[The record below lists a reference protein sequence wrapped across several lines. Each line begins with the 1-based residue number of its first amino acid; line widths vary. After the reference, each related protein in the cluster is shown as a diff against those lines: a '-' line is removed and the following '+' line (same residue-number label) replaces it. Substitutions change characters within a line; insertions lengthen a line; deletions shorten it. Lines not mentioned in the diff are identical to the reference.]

1 MKKKLHTTKIV
12 AQYLDLSERRVR
24 QLRDEGVLE
33 EKAPGLYD
41 LRSSVRRYINYL
53 RGDEG
58 GKADLNEERAKLTKE
73 KRIAAETE
81 NKVRNGE
88 LYRKSDI
95 MTGMTTIVM
104 NLRSRLL
111 ALPNKLAAN
120 IAKLDGD
127 EDKIMDLLQS
137 SLHEIMEEF
146 SNYQVALELPKEDV
160 DEQDGEKSGLT
171 RKRVQGL
178 SVGVS
183 ASISGLSCVCSR
195 NASGVSRNVKKKRIV
210 KLEPQTV
217 ELFAEVLSKLRPP
230 PPLTVSQW
238 ADKYRVL
245 SAESSAE
252 PGRWHTEKAPY
263 QRAIMVVIGDPH
275 VRSVVVMSAAQIV
288 KTDACSLY
296 PFGYYMDYAP
306 CPVMC
311 MQPTLDM
318 GQTLSKDRIAPMIR
332 DTPRLTGLVDT
343 KSRYAGNTVMKKNF
357 PGGHIT
363 IVGANSPSSLASRPI
378 KVLLADEIDRYPKS
392 AGTEGDPLD
401 LAKKRQTTFWDY
413 KTVMVSTPTI
423 KGDSRIEDA
432 YLLSTQEE
440 WNVPCPECG
449 AYQPFL
455 WENVK
460 FDPDDLDKGVSYVC
474 RECGCIANE
483 YRWKEQGIYGKYV
496 AANPGAEARGFHLN
510 TLASTFVGWKEVVQK
525 FIEAK
530 IALDHGNPE
539 QMKVWVNTEL
549 GETWEERGIQL
560 EDTELFNRREIYAA
574 EVPDDVL
581 YLTAGVDVQDDRFE
595 VEVVGWGE
603 GGESWGGRYLIING
617 DMLSE
622 QVWDDLD
629 NFLLHTWRKADGTA
643 YPLLATCIDSGG
655 HHTDAVYR
663 FAKERLNR
671 RIFAIKGMGG
681 SGVPFIRNPSKNN
694 RVKAD
699 LFILGVDAGKTT
711 IYQRL
716 EVKTPGPNY
725 CHFPSN
731 PEAGY
736 TEEYFKGLTAEKKVV
751 RFVKGRLKEY
761 WEIKDKEHKR
771 NEPLDLRNYA
781 TAALAISRPVLK
793 KPDADGTPIQ
803 PVKKARGRRQLSGG
817 I

>member
-1 MKKKLHTTKIV
+1 MKKLEQLYEGKAKKVFATDDPNVVLVDYKDDATAFNGLKKGTIMGKGVINNRVTNFLMKMLEKNGIPTHYIEEISDRETLVKKVHIVPLEVIVRNIAAGSLSKRLGLPEGTKLKQT
-12 AQYLDLSERRVR
+12 
-24 QLRDEGVLE
+24 VLE
-33 EKAPGLYD
+33 YCYKDDEL
-41 LRSSVRRYINYL
+41 
-53 RGDEG
+53 GDPMV
-58 GKADLNEERAKLTKE
+58 NEYHIMAMGWVSKPVLDQ
-73 KRIAAETE
+73 IAAYALRI
-81 NKVRNGE
+81 NE
-88 LYRKSDI
+88 LLTAYLKE
-95 MTGMTTIVM
+95 V
-104 NLRSRLL
+104 
-111 ALPNKLAAN
+111 N
-120 IAKLDGD
+120 I
-127 EDKIMDLLQS
+127 
-137 SLHEIMEEF
+137 
-146 SNYQVALELPKEDV
+146 ELIDF
-160 DEQDGEKSGLT
+160 
-171 RKRVQGL
+171 
-178 SVGVS
+178 
-183 ASISGLSCVCSR
+183 
-195 NASGVSRNVKKKRIV
+195 
-210 KLEPQTV
+210 KLE
-217 ELFAEVLSKLRPP
+217 F
-230 PPLTVSQW
+230 
-238 ADKYRVL
+238 
-245 SAESSAE
+245 
-252 PGRWHTEKAPY
+252 GRYKG
-263 QRAIMVVIGDPH
+263 R
-275 VRSVVVMSAAQIV
+275 
-288 KTDACSLY
+288 
-296 PFGYYMDYAP
+296 
-306 CPVMC
+306 
-311 MQPTLDM
+311 
-318 GQTLSKDRIAPMIR
+318 
-332 DTPRLTGLVDT
+332 
-343 KSRYAGNTVMKKNF
+343 
-357 PGGHIT
+357 
-363 IVGANSPSSLASRPI
+363 
-378 KVLLADEIDRYPKS
+378 VLLADEIDRYPKS

-460 FDPDDLDKGVSYVC
+460 FDKDDLDKGIGYVC
-474 RECGCIANE
+474 RECGCVSNE
-483 YRWKEQGIYGKYV
+483 YRWKEQGKYGKYV
-496 AANPGAEARGFHLN
+496 AANPGAESRGFHLN
-510 TLASTFVGWKEVVQK
+510 TLASTFVGWKEIVTK

-560 EDTELFNRREIYAA
+560 EDIELFNRREIYAA

-603 GGESWGGRYLIING
+603 GTESWGVRYQKIFG
-617 DMLSE
+617 DMLSD

-629 NFLLHTWRKADGTA
+629 NFLLRTWHKADGTA

-655 HHTDAVYR
+655 HHTDEVYR

-681 SGVPFIRNPSKNN
+681 AGVPFIRNPSKNN
-694 RVKAD
+694 RVRAD

-731 PEAGY
+731 EEAGY

-751 RFVKGRLKEY
+751 RFVKGHLKEY

-793 KPDADGTPIQ
+793 KPDADGTPAQ
-803 PVKKARGRRQLSGG
+803 PVKKSRGRRQLSGG

>member
-1 MKKKLHTTKIV
+1 M
-12 AQYLDLSERRVR
+12 
-24 QLRDEGVLE
+24 
-33 EKAPGLYD
+33 
-41 LRSSVRRYINYL
+41 
-53 RGDEG
+53 
-58 GKADLNEERAKLTKE
+58 
-73 KRIAAETE
+73 
-81 NKVRNGE
+81 
-88 LYRKSDI
+88 
-95 MTGMTTIVM
+95 
-104 NLRSRLL
+104 
-111 ALPNKLAAN
+111 
-120 IAKLDGD
+120 
-127 EDKIMDLLQS
+127 
-137 SLHEIMEEF
+137 
-146 SNYQVALELPKEDV
+146 
-160 DEQDGEKSGLT
+160 
-171 RKRVQGL
+171 
-178 SVGVS
+178 
-183 ASISGLSCVCSR
+183 
-195 NASGVSRNVKKKRIV
+195 KKKRIV

-238 ADKYRVL
+238 ADRYRVL

-263 QRAIMVVIGDPH
+263 QRAIMDAIGDPH
-275 VRSVVVMSAAQIV
+275 VRSVVVMSAAQIG
-288 KTDACSLY
+288 KTDAFILN
-296 PFGYYMDYAP
+296 PLGYYMDYAP

-460 FDPDDLDKGVSYVC
+460 FDKDDLDKGIGYVC
-474 RECGCIANE
+474 RECGCVSNE
-483 YRWKEQGIYGKYV
+483 YRWKEQGKYGKYV
-496 AANPGAEARGFHLN
+496 AANPGAESRGFHLN
-510 TLASTFVGWKEVVQK
+510 TLASTFVGWKEIVTK

-560 EDTELFNRREIYAA
+560 EDIELFNRREIYAA

-603 GGESWGGRYLIING
+603 GTESWGVRYQKIFG
-617 DMLSE
+617 DMHRDWFADSFCQPVYE
-622 QVWDDLD
+622 AWFREAVCKGRIKAPG
-629 NFLLHTWRKADGTA
+629 FLTNPAVAAAYMNCNWNGPARTNLNPKDEAEAAQMRVNSGFSTAAQETAQMTGGSYEANMRQRKAEAALKREVDEIAGAQVQQQTA
-643 YPLLATCIDSGG
+643 VPQRSGG
-655 HHTDAVYR
+655 D
-663 FAKERLNR
+663 
-671 RIFAIKGMGG
+671 
-681 SGVPFIRNPSKNN
+681 P
-694 RVKAD
+694 
-699 LFILGVDAGKTT
+699 GKS
-711 IYQRL
+711 
-716 EVKTPGPNY
+716 E
-725 CHFPSN
+725 
-731 PEAGY
+731 
-736 TEEYFKGLTAEKKVV
+736 
-751 RFVKGRLKEY
+751 
-761 WEIKDKEHKR
+761 
-771 NEPLDLRNYA
+771 
-781 TAALAISRPVLK
+781 
-793 KPDADGTPIQ
+793 
-803 PVKKARGRRQLSGG
+803 
-817 I
+817 

>member
-1 MKKKLHTTKIV
+1 MKLYTTKIV

-95 MTGMTTIVM
+95 TVGMTTVVM

-127 EDKIMDLLQS
+127 EGKIMDLLQS
-137 SLHEIMEEF
+137 SLYEIMEEF
-146 SNYQVALELPKEDV
+146 SNYQVALQPPRMMKKMNKTEKKPDKPGGACKHCPWGKRIHQRLILCMFPACVRGEPKRE
-160 DEQDGEKSGLT
+160 E
-171 RKRVQGL
+171 
-178 SVGVS
+178 
-183 ASISGLSCVCSR
+183 
-195 NASGVSRNVKKKRIV
+195 KRIV

-238 ADKYRVL
+238 ADRYRVL

-263 QRAIMVVIGDPH
+263 QRAIMDAIGDPH
-275 VRSVVVMSAAQIV
+275 VRSVVVMSAAQIG
-288 KTDACSLY
+288 KTDAFILN
-296 PFGYYMDYAP
+296 PLGYYMDYAP

-460 FDPDDLDKGVSYVC
+460 FDKDDLDKGIGYVC
-474 RECGCIANE
+474 RECGCVSNE
-483 YRWKEQGIYGKYV
+483 YRWKEQGKYGKYV
-496 AANPGAEARGFHLN
+496 AANPGAESRGFHLN
-510 TLASTFVGWKEVVQK
+510 TLASTFVGWKEIVTK

-560 EDTELFNRREIYAA
+560 EDIELFNRREIYAA

-603 GGESWGGRYLIING
+603 GTESWGVRYQKIFG
-617 DMLSE
+617 DMLSD

-629 NFLLHTWRKADGTA
+629 NFLLRTWHKADGTA

-655 HHTDAVYR
+655 HHTDEVYR

-681 SGVPFIRNPSKNN
+681 AGVPFIRNPSKNN
-694 RVKAD
+694 RVRAD

-731 PEAGY
+731 EEAGY

-751 RFVKGRLKEY
+751 RFVKGHLKEY

-793 KPDADGTPIQ
+793 KPDADGTPAQ
-803 PVKKARGRRQLSGG
+803 PVKKSRGRRQLSGG